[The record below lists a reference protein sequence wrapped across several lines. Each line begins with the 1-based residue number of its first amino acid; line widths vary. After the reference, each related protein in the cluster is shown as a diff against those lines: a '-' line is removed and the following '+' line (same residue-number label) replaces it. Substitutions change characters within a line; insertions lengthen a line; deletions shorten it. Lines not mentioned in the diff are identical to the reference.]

1 MTTTAPKTYNFPI
14 KFKSANFGKKAVG
27 IGCEIDH
34 KAIGTLAQTLEF
46 MTRAQL
52 KVTVFDKDQT
62 EKLNAGD
69 KMMKIV
75 GVANTAKVSYDTD
88 HLGLTLSFDLNSVNN
103 DAVIFFSNDSAMIQV
118 EHMGDAGKEHHADD
132 ENQST
137 LADHAKD

>member
-1 MTTTAPKTYNFPI
+1 MAKGNKPQTYKFPI

-27 IGCEIDH
+27 LGCEIDK
-34 KAIGTLAQTLEF
+34 KAIGTLTQTLEF

-62 EKLNAGD
+62 EKLNAKD

-75 GVANTAKVSYDTD
+75 GIANTAKVSYDID

-103 DAVIFFSNDSAMIQV
+103 DAVIFFSNDTAMIEV
-118 EHMGDAGKEHHADD
+118 EHMGEAGNVPHADD
-132 ENQST
+132 DNQST
-137 LADHAKD
+137 FGDNE